1 MWNKLSNKVG
11 NIPHYLTRR
20 NGVFYACYRL
30 PSALSAR
37 PKVIR
42 RSLHTRDAGLA
53 RLRLAKWLPIFQ
65 QIKELAQVKSEKEQ
79 LEDLVPSIQR
89 LNELTA
95 QDEGSVVKV
104 VAELNAP
111 FDDFPEEGLY
121 DERDAIEDFIGPYL
135 KDKLTLLEGIE
146 TEDDAERIF
155 AESPL
160 SGLDIAASE
169 QEAYRDELLY
179 LKARLA
185 KLQGDSGLYELMRS
199 QLLDRYLTPELAEYR
214 ERERVKDNQDKVLAD
229 VARQSIAGGVRITP
243 VINKKS
249 PLLSV
254 AYDEFIQFKKNLTEK
269 IIKDYDRYLDFTLA
283 MLGDIEAHKVT
294 KQSLRE
300 CLEVYQQMPVGNKSP
315 YNRMSMVEKVN
326 LAKAGKIPEQYLV
339 KAKTVG
345 ELLKFYQGFF
355 SAFLTDNRDVF
366 DVSPTQGLK
375 KPEDDSLSWGA
386 YTKAQGRQIY
396 EYWLAQPDSPI
407 RWVFLLVLFTG
418 MRRSEIA
425 NVSCHS
431 LKQDGDTGR
440 YYLWIEEGKTAAATR
455 PVTIAKELEAL
466 GFVEYLRSLDGVLYP
481 AERLNDIT
489 ETANK
494 VRQLLE
500 MGETEEN
507 GKGRLVFHSFR
518 HSFITFKQAKKVEY
532 QRLQRFVGHEGMRSI
547 TDRYTH
553 GHLIPDYSDIADGA
567 WWA

>member
-1 MWNKLSNKVG
+1 MWNTLSNKVG

-20 NGVFYACYRL
+20 NGVFYACFRL
-30 PSALSAR
+30 PTALSQR

-111 FDDFPEEGLY
+111 FDDFPDEGLY

-214 ERERVKDNQDKVLAD
+214 ARERVKDTQDKMLAD
-229 VARQSIAGGVRITP
+229 VARQSIAGGVSGVT
-243 VINKKS
+243 NMTKTA
-249 PLLSV
+249 PLLSES
-254 AYDEFIQFKKNLTEK
+254 YKNFIKFKKNLKEK
-269 IIKDYDRYLDFTLA
+269 IINDYDRHLDFTLA
-283 MLGDIEAHKVT
+283 MLGDIEAQKVT
-294 KQSLRE
+294 KQALRE

-315 YNRMSMVEKVN
+315 YNRMNMVEKVS
-326 LAKAGKIPEQYLV
+326 LAKAGEIPVDHFV
-339 KAKTVG
+339 KAKTVS
-345 ELLKFYQGFF
+345 ELLRFYQSFF
-355 SAFLTDNRDVF
+355 SAFLTDARDVF

-375 KPEDDSLSWGA
+375 KPENSGVSWGA

-396 EYWLAQPDSPI
+396 EYWLAQPDSPM

-425 NVSCHS
+425 NVSRNS
-431 LKQDGDTGR
+431 LKQDEETGR
-440 YYLWIEEGKTAAATR
+440 YYLSIDEGKTAAATR
-455 PVTIAKELEAL
+455 SVTIAKELEAL
-466 GFVEYLRSLDGVLYP
+466 GFVEYLRSLVGVLYP

-489 ETANK
+489 ETTNK

-518 HSFITFKQAKKVEY
+518 HSFITFKQAKQVDY

>member
-1 MWNKLSNKVG
+1 MCNKLGNKTG

-20 NGVFYACYRL
+20 NGVFYACFRL
-30 PSALSAR
+30 PTVLSQR

-65 QIKELAQVKSEKEQ
+65 QIKEMAQVKSEKEQ

-95 QDEGSVVKV
+95 EDESSVIKV

-111 FDDFPEEGLY
+111 FEDFPEEGLY
-121 DERDAIEDFIGPYL
+121 AEQDAIDDFIGPYL
-135 KDKLTLLEGIE
+135 QEKLTLLERIE

-155 AESPL
+155 AQSPL
-160 SGLDIAASE
+160 SGLDIAVSE
-169 QEAYRDELLY
+169 REAYRDELLY

-185 KLQGDSGLYELMRS
+185 KLQGDSGLYDLMRN
-199 QLLDRYLTPELAEYR
+199 QLLERYLTPELVAYR
-214 ERERVKDNQDKVLAD
+214 EREALKEAQDKMLAV
-229 VARQSIAGGVRITP
+229 VARQSIAGGVSHAPAMTKTVPR
-243 VINKKS
+243 
-249 PLLSV
+249 LSES
-254 AYDEFIQFKKNLTEK
+254 YKNFLDYKKNLADKE
-269 IIKDYDRYLDFTLA
+269 IKKYGRCLDFTLA
-283 MLGDIEAHKVT
+283 MLGDIETHKVT
-294 KQSLRE
+294 KQALRE
-300 CLEVYQQMPVGNKSP
+300 CLEVYQQMPVGHTAP
-315 YNRMSMVEKVN
+315 YNRMSMVEKIG
-326 LAKAGKIPEQYLV
+326 LAKEGEIPEEHV
-339 KAKTVG
+339 IKAKTVI
-345 ELLKFYQGFF
+345 ELLKFYQSFF
-355 SAFLTDNRDVF
+355 SAFLTNERDVF

-375 KPEDDSLSWGA
+375 KPENNSISWGA
-386 YTKAQGRQIY
+386 YTKPQGRQIY
-396 EYWLAQPDSPI
+396 EYWLKKPDSSM

-425 NVSCHS
+425 NVTRES
-431 LKQDGDTGR
+431 LKQDEDTGR

-466 GFVEYLRSLDGVLYP
+466 GFVEYLQSLDGMLYP

-500 MGETEEN
+500 MGETEDN

-518 HSFITFKQAKKVEY
+518 HSLITFKQAKQVDY
-532 QRLQRFVGHEGMRSI
+532 QRLQRFVGHEGARSI
-547 TDRYTH
+547 TKRYTH
-553 GHLIPDYSDIADGA
+553 DHMITDPDYP
-567 WWA
+567 